1 MENTKQKLLKLVG
14 KWAFEN
20 IDTLSV
26 AQSETLHV
34 WPYSI
39 EDWGITI
46 ETEDRIN
53 ILNYLSSE
61 EEAEEII
68 AVIQKYI
75 AEKHQLGG
83 RRADPLRK
91 SASTS
96 ALLGL
101 TNE

>member
-1 MENTKQKLLKLVG
+1 MKNTKQQLLNLVG

-20 IDTLSV
+20 IDTLSF

-39 EDWGITI
+39 EDWGTTI

-53 ILNYLSSE
+53 ILNNLPSE

-68 AVIQKYI
+68 AVIKKYI

-83 RRADPLRK
+83 VRADTLLE

-96 ALLGL
+96 AGV
-101 TNE
+101 EYE

>member
-1 MENTKQKLLKLVG
+1 MDSTKRKLLKLVG

-26 AQSETLHV
+26 EQAETLHV

-53 ILNYLSSE
+53 ILNNLNSE

-68 AVIQKYI
+68 AVMKKYI
-75 AEKHQLGG
+75 AEKYQHSGISD
-83 RRADPLRK
+83 R
-91 SASTS
+91 T
-96 ALLGL
+96 
-101 TNE
+101 TNRVGQTG